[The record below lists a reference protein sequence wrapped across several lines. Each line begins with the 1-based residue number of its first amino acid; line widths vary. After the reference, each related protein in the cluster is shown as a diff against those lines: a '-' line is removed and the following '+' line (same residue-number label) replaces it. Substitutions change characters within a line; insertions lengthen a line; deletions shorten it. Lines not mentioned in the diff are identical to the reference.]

1 MANSYLSSSIPL
13 NSPYITFP
21 DLLKRRANETPNK
34 AAYIFI
40 DEEKKKTVLTFQDL
54 YTKAVSFAKALVSF
68 GFQKG
73 DTIGLSGR
81 NVPEWLIANF
91 GIQMAGGCVL
101 CLPFCYKSS
110 DLVRLLNSLA
120 PVKALIIDPGLDDD
134 NLETAI
140 KITNH
145 AYPDGKTSSDD
156 VPTLEHLI
164 LFNRSKK
171 SSIKCTV
178 DDLCTK
184 EFEVDFPRLDPE
196 DLGLILLTSGSTG
209 ISKAIPHSHHV
220 LVIMCWLFVGIS
232 ESNNDSDIFYSD
244 RAFFWGGGYPQFEMG
259 CGATRVTLCNS
270 LQFPSAFDATETV
283 SEVIMNEKATLAYMV
298 PSMLEIIL
306 KRKMPLRIN
315 KIITGSSPVFS
326 SLLECIGEICDELQV
341 VYGMTEIAAIA
352 SMTFNADNKTGL
364 NGLLSLRPLP
374 GVEMKVTDDERFLQP
389 VGKRGNI
396 YIRTVKIFNGY
407 LNHKCQP
414 SLEDYLLKSGWM
426 FSEDGGYVTDE
437 NTIVVEGRFKD
448 VIEVLGRKIF
458 PYEIEDVIKCNTS
471 VLDVIVI
478 PVKEKESGDRLP
490 GAAIIYKKGC
500 EETKESMQN
509 FIRKE
514 FNITRES
521 RMSEMMYV
529 PQIIHIF
536 QEFPLMN
543 NGKPDRRGI
552 KQLMQESIDET
563 KYECV
568 F

>member
-1 MANSYLSSSIPL
+1 MTNSYLTSSIPL
-13 NSPYITFP
+13 NCPYITFP
-21 DLLKRRANETPNK
+21 DLLKKRANETPNK
-34 AAYIFI
+34 DAYIFI
-40 DEEKKKTVLTFQDL
+40 DEEKKKKVLTFQDL
-54 YTKAVSFAKALVSF
+54 YTKAVSFAKALVSL
-68 GFQKG
+68 GIHKG

-110 DLVRLLNSLA
+110 DLVKLLNSLA
-120 PVKALIIDPGLDDD
+120 PVRALIIDPGLDDD
-134 NLETAI
+134 NLEIAT

-145 AYPDGKTSSDD
+145 THPDGKTSSSS

-164 LFNRSKK
+164 LFNRSKI
-171 SSIKCTV
+171 SQITCTV

-184 EFEVDFPRLDPE
+184 EFEVDLPRLDPE

-209 ISKAIPHSHHV
+209 LSKAIPHSHHA
-220 LVIMCWLFVGIS
+220 LVILCWLFVKIS
-232 ESNNDSDIFYSD
+232 ESNNDSDIYYSD
-244 RAFFWGGGYPQFEMG
+244 RAFFWSASYPMFEMG
-259 CGATRVTLCNS
+259 CGATRVTLCDF
-270 LQFPSAFDATETV
+270 LQFPSAVHAAEAAC
-283 SEVIMNEKATLAYMV
+283 EVIMKEKATLAYIV

-306 KRKMPLRIN
+306 KRNMSLRID
-315 KIITGSSPVFS
+315 KIITGSSTVLS
-326 SLLECIGEICDELQV
+326 SLFECIGKICNELQV
-341 VYGMTEIAAIA
+341 VYGMTEIGAIA
-352 SMTFNADNKTGL
+352 SRTFNADNKTGL
-364 NGLLSLRPLP
+364 GGLVSLRPLP

-389 VGKRGNI
+389 VGMRGNI
-396 YIRTVKIFNGY
+396 YIRTVKRFNGY

-414 SLEDYLLKSGWM
+414 TLEDYLLKSGWV

-437 NTIVVEGRFKD
+437 NTIVVEGRFKEL
-448 VIEVLGRKIF
+448 ITVLGRKIF
-458 PYEIEDVIKCNTS
+458 PYEIEDVIKCNPS

-500 EETKESMQN
+500 EETTENMQN
-509 FIRKE
+509 FLRKE

-521 RMSEMMYV
+521 RMSEMVYV
-529 PQIIHIF
+529 PQIIHTF
-536 QEFPLMN
+536 QEFPLLN
-543 NGKPDRRGI
+543 NGKPDRSAI
-552 KQLMQESIDET
+552 KQLMQENIDEN